1 MYCPQCR
8 CQYRDGFTECSDCHV
23 PLLAG
28 TPPQEPVDRFDP
40 TLDLVVVL
48 ETNDRIQ
55 LAFAKGLLEE
65 AGIPFF
71 ILGQIATLIQDVDG
85 FLHKWA
91 RVQVPRDRE
100 AEAREL
106 MEELLQ
112 ADNSLPDAGEDG
124 AAEPGENA

>member
-1 MYCPQCR
+1 VYCPQCR
-8 CQYRDGFTECSDCHV
+8 CEYRDGFTECSDCRV

-28 TPPQEPVDRFDP
+28 TAPHEPVDRFDP

-85 FLHKWA
+85 FLHKWV

-106 MEELLQ
+106 VHEVLRAE
-112 ADNSLPDAGEDG
+112 NSLPDAGEDG
-124 AAEPGENA
+124 AAEPGGNA

>member
-8 CQYRDGFTECSDCHV
+8 CEYRDGFTECSDCHV
-23 PLLAG
+23 ALLAG

-85 FLHKWA
+85 FLHKWV

-100 AEAREL
+100 AEARKLFQEL
-106 MEELLQ
+106 PQ
-112 ADNSLPDAGEDG
+112 AENSLPADADYG
-124 AAEPGENA
+124 AVEPGENA

>member
-8 CQYRDGFTECSDCHV
+8 VEFRDGFTECSDCHV

-85 FLHKWA
+85 FLHKWV

-100 AEAREL
+100 AEARGL